1 MKGVYGTPFHEAE
14 QMHPCCKILFAGP
27 SFWKWELPHEAP
39 YLPIVVVAQSMEVA
53 ETLRSIGSGYTS
65 PVDCQN
71 AAKEA
76 KSSSDKF
83 DALPAATSRSR
94 AF

>member
-1 MKGVYGTPFHEAE
+1 
-14 QMHPCCKILFAGP
+14 MHPCSKNLCRLTILIRR
-27 SFWKWELPHEAP
+27 KELHREAP

-76 KSSSDKF
+76 KPSSDDF
-83 DALPAATSRSR
+83 DALPAATSRPR